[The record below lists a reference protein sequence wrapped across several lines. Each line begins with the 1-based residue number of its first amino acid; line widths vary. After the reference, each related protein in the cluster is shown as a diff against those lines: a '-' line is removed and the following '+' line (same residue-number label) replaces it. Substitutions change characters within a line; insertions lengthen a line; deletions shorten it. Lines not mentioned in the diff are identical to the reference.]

1 MDPDLGA
8 VAGVAPVAGRAG
20 GGPSEDVTRFE
31 WPTRVAHWVLAG
43 PFVVLLLSGLT
54 NYFPTL
60 KATQFAGERVFALL
74 HVVTGFAALAAI
86 VVIVLPLLVRRSAR
100 ADLEAVARLG
110 VDDYLWFQH
119 AALTAGGQPSIPPP
133 VRKFNAGQKVNAY
146 LSLGATAL
154 LMGTGVILGVNY
166 FSKRFFTAEFV
177 ESVFP
182 WHTWVALLFIPVL
195 LGHLY
200 LATVHPSTREALRG
214 ITGGR
219 VRRSWAARHHP
230 AWLAELEAV
239 RGEPRRQ
246 ASLE

>member
-1 MDPDLGA
+1 MDPDLGGGSA
-8 VAGVAPVAGRAG
+8 RAG
-20 GGPSEDVTRFE
+20 LEGGGARGASEEVTRFE
-31 WPTRVAHWVLAG
+31 WPTRAAHWVLAG
-43 PFVVLLLSGLT
+43 PFIVLLLSGLT

-74 HVVTGFAALAAI
+74 HVVTGFAALAGI
-86 VVIVLPLLVRRSAR
+86 VVIVLPMLGRRSAR

-119 AALTAGGQPSIPPP
+119 GALTATGQPSIPPP

-146 LSLGATAL
+146 LSFGATAI
-154 LMGTGVILGVNY
+154 LMGTGVILGVN
-166 FSKRFFTAEFV
+166 FFTKRFFTADFV

-182 WHTWVALLFIPVL
+182 WHTVVALLFIPVL

-200 LATVHPSTREALRG
+200 LAIVHPSTREALRG

-219 VRRSWAARHHP
+219 VRRAWAAHHHP
-230 AWLAELEAV
+230 AWLAEIEAAS
-239 RGEPRRQ
+239 PKRR
-246 ASLE
+246 